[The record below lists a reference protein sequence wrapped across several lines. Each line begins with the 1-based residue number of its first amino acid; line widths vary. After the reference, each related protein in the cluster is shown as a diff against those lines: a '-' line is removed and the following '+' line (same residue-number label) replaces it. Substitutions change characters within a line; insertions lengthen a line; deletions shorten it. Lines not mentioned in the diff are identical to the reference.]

1 MTVETT
7 AIQSIAI
14 DPSADSSPISTIPPD
29 LIEQL
34 RADIIDHF
42 AALKLPA
49 LNGSSSNGSMS
60 KDTIRASHAH
70 QRNEKFQREYKAL
83 KPSIK
88 DLMRFFANG
97 DEVNPAS
104 IDPELVPV
112 NSQDETGRLF
122 RFACLL
128 WTVPVS
134 QGYGR
139 RIRFLVKDRSNGKLI
154 GIFALG
160 DPVFN
165 LKCRDQM
172 IGWNANDRRARLV
185 NVMDAYVVGAVPP
198 YNQLLGGKLVAS
210 LMGSKE
216 VNIFFTERY
225 KDVTGIISKK
235 QKSPHLV
242 LITVTSA
249 LGRSSLYNRLKLV
262 QDGTAL
268 VNFKKIGETRGYG
281 HFQISN
287 ELFERLRAMLAL
299 EGHSYA
305 NGHQYG
311 DGPNW
316 RMRVTRVGLK
326 RLGLD
331 DELIHHGIHRE
342 VYASPLAENYKEY
355 LRGEVELANLLI
367 YPAEEICK
375 AAMQRWVLPRAAANT
390 GWKEFRKESLL
401 EQLPEVKE

>member
-1 MTVETT
+1 MTVETLVK
-7 AIQSIAI
+7 QSAAI
-14 DPSADSSPISTIPPD
+14 DPSVDSSPISTIPPD

-34 RADIIDHF
+34 RADIINHF

-49 LNGSSSNGSMS
+49 LNGSSSNGNMT
-60 KDTIRASHAH
+60 KDAIRASHAY
-70 QRNEKFQREYKAL
+70 QRNEIFQHEYKAL

-88 DLMRFFANG
+88 HLMRYFADG

-112 NSQDETGRLF
+112 ISGKETGRLF

-172 IGWNANDRRARLV
+172 IGWNADDRRARLV

-210 LMGSKE
+210 LMCSQE
-216 VNIFFTERY
+216 VNTFFTERY
-225 KDVTGIISKK
+225 KDATGIISKK
-235 QKSPHLV
+235 QKIPQLA

-262 QDGTAL
+262 QDEVCL

-281 HFQISN
+281 HFQISK
-287 ELFERLRAMLAL
+287 ELFERLRTMLAL
-299 EGHSYA
+299 DGHSYA

-316 RMRVTRVGLK
+316 RMRVTRVGLQ

-342 VYASPLAENYKEY
+342 VYASPLAENYKKF
-355 LRGEVELANLLI
+355 LRGEVERPRLEVYSAKDI
-367 YPAEEICK
+367 SK
-375 AAMQRWVLPRAAANT
+375 AAINRWVLPRAILHP
-390 GWKEFRKESLL
+390 EFITYHHNELL
-401 EQLPEVKE
+401 AQLNIGTL